1 MKKNNGK
8 SSYEIE
14 KDLDDKMCF
23 AKRNNSISPF
33 PPSSSKTRGKKREQK
48 LEFVYYP
55 ICSHN

>member
-33 PPSSSKTRGKKREQK
+33 PPVLLKPEGKKENK
-48 LEFVYYP
+48 
-55 ICSHN
+55 N